1 MAEVNYIVHLNEFY
15 NKLRKDKRL
24 RATHISLYLAL
35 FQEWN
40 TSRFAK
46 EFHVS
51 RTEIMDLARI
61 GSKGTYHK
69 CINELSQWK
78 YIKYLP
84 SKSVAIGSKIH
95 MTIFGTTPVPDLDHY
110 STKSGT
116 IGVPQVGHNIN
127 YIKHNKH
134 INDDETKTREDIF
147 TTIDIHFD
155 NYLKNKKLKTAVMS
169 SQKISE
175 EFLKKQLKI
184 FVEKLKTE
192 GKFAKTADDFNTHF
206 ISWLKIQVK
215 NQNNSSNG
223 KLTGVNAAF
232 D

>member
-1 MAEVNYIVHLNEFY
+1 MAEVNYILHLNEFY

-24 RATHISLYLAL
+24 KATHISLYLAL

-40 TSRFAK
+40 NSRFAD
-46 EFHVS
+46 EFHIS

-69 CINELSQWK
+69 SINDLSNWK

-84 SKSVAIGSKIH
+84 SKSASIGSKIH
-95 MTIFGTTPVPDLDHY
+95 MSIFGTTPVSDLYHY
-110 STKSGT
+110 DTKKGT
-116 IGVPQVGHNIN
+116 TGVPQVGRNIN

-134 INDDETKTREDIF
+134 INDDDGNTPKNTI
-147 TTIDIHFD
+147 TTIDIHFE
-155 NYLKNKKLKTAVMS
+155 NYLNNKKLITAVMS

-175 EFLKKQLKI
+175 EYLKNQLKI

-192 GKFAKTADDFNTHF
+192 GKFAKTVDDFNTHF

-215 NQNNSSNG
+215 NQNNSSYG